1 MSWLHCSVA
10 CVLIHTKPKLGLGYK
25 GLPKIMSFT
34 WLVNPKELLLG
45 LRSHPLS
52 EFRFYHQVG
61 FHVTLVSKNFRKPED
76 RLNCQK
82 HATICPYFGQGVSHP
97 KVLHSLK
104 LTVRTCQEATTLP
117 TIHVTPGLFFRRNFT
132 KFHHPSASGTRKAW
146 LSLHRLCL
154 EHMQKEQQVRELWSI
169 SGYSLLVGQN
179 IPKKQWFIYCNRW
192 LTLW

>member
-1 MSWLHCSVA
+1 MGKCWVA
-10 CVLIHTKPKLGLGYK
+10 CILIHTKPKLGFGYK
-25 GLPKIMSFT
+25 GLPKIMSLT
-34 WLVNPKELLLG
+34 WLVNPQELLLG

-82 HATICPYFGQGVSHP
+82 HATICQYFGQGVSHP

-117 TIHVTPGLFFRRNFT
+117 RIHVQVQAVSFFQGRSMSPPFFFSGEISRNFT
-132 KFHHPSASGTRKAW
+132 IHPPPVLGRRGSPFTAFALKNRCENSDQYLGIACW
-146 LSLHRLCL
+146 L
-154 EHMQKEQQVRELWSI
+154 E
-169 SGYSLLVGQN
+169 N
-179 IPKKQWFIYCNRW
+179 IFLN
-192 LTLW
+192 